1 MLGDISGISKIY
13 CVTGFTDMRRSFDGL
28 MAIIRDSYQ
37 MDPYEH
43 AIFLFCG
50 KRCTTLKAL
59 YFDKDGFCLLSKR
72 LDSNGRFQWPRNSSE
87 VRQLSRQEFRWLLEG
102 LSIDQPKAIRPV
114 PRNIKKSF

>member
-50 KRCTTLKAL
+50 KKCTTLKAL
-59 YFDKDGFCLLSKR
+59 YFDKLSADFCYPHNCLVCIEK
-72 LDSNGRFQWPRNSSE
+72 W
-87 VRQLSRQEFRWLLEG
+87 
-102 LSIDQPKAIRPV
+102 A
-114 PRNIKKSF
+114 SFKNKYADKYE